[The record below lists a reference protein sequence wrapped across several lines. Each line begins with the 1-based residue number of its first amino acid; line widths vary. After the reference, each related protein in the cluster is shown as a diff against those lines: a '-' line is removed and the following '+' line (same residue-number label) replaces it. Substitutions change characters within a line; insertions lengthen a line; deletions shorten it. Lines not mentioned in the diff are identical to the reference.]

1 MGSPSFCV
9 AVTLPV
15 VCSVNQ
21 AHQKL
26 GEVER
31 RTERLIDQIR
41 PLSMLGE
48 TLNRNLS
55 EIRELINQAR
65 RQAASVKT
73 NTKQLYRTQMDHRYE
88 MVNLAILS
96 VNV

>member
-1 MGSPSFCV
+1 M
-9 AVTLPV
+9 AVTLPG

-96 VNV
+96 VNVR